1 MLRQTARR
9 ALRRGLQEKWT
20 SQASKGLLGTHFE
33 GTPAP
38 TGRQTCMTE
47 DAVHSALQFGSGC
60 YPSSQLTRLAAGF
73 SSGSP
78 FHPQVDVSK
87 AYNGITN
94 EKMEEFLTRQKIV
107 YKLRANG
114 QIVIKECPFC
124 HKPHNNKVS
133 NMWTLNLK
141 ENSGAFLCFRCG
153 THGSWYDFVRH
164 ILGDSVNFDK
174 QSSTAQAI
182 GMPVFPNQSMG
193 GRDLFNEHG
202 MLQTQEEEELRHRQ
216 EKTSLVV
223 EDMQSAHQTLIS
235 SLESLRTLELKEQG
249 GQQLADTDQQ
259 ETESPSIDLQNLE
272 TLRYLISKSDAGAR
286 HLSEETLKAFKIG
299 IGSDIFK
306 TEDGRSV
313 SVPTIT
319 FPLYRPTIKKGKG
332 ENDCNLLDN
341 QNYDCVRSKVR
352 GVGKENKHFQRFKPS
367 GGQIGFFGLN
377 LLRPDCKI
385 VVITEGE
392 FDAMAVFEA
401 TGLPAISLPN
411 GASNLPTQLIAY
423 LERVERIYLW
433 MDNDEAGQLNVESFA
448 NKLGLKRTYIVQ
460 TDLDSRLF
468 SPSQRCQRCPA
479 KRPSAGPK
487 LHRKGVAN
495 PLEELG
501 TSSVSPRSGSRTS
514 ERL

>member
-1 MLRQTARR
+1 MLRHTARQ
-9 ALRRGLQEKWT
+9 ALRRGLQERLT
-20 SQASKGLLGTHFE
+20 LPLSKGLLGTRLEGETAQSFHQKHLIE
-33 GTPAP
+33 GTLCN
-38 TGRQTCMTE
+38 T
-47 DAVHSALQFGSGC
+47 VHLGPDC
-60 YPSSQLTRLAAGF
+60 YTASRLTRLAAGF
-73 SSGSP
+73 SSTPP
-78 FHPQVDVSK
+78 FHPHIEVSK
-87 AYNGITN
+87 SYNGITN

-133 NMWTLNLK
+133 NLWTLNLK

-174 QSSTAQAI
+174 HSSPAQAMGLPI
-182 GMPVFPNQSMG
+182 FPNQITGS
-193 GRDLFNEHG
+193 RDPLNEHG
-202 MLQTQEEEELRHRQ
+202 LLQTQEEEELRHRQ

-223 EDMQSAHQTLIS
+223 EDLQSAHQTLLS
-235 SLESLRTLELKEQG
+235 SLESLRTLEGKDEAAQPSDEG
-249 GQQLADTDQQ
+249 VGQD
-259 ETESPSIDLQNLE
+259 TESPSIDLQNLE

-313 SVPTIT
+313 SIPTIT
-319 FPLYRPTIKKGKG
+319 FPLFRPTVKKGKA
-332 ENDCNLLDN
+332 ESECNLLDN
-341 QNYDCVRSKVR
+341 QYHDCVRSKVR

-460 TDLDSRLF
+460 TDLDGSIR
-468 SPSQRCQRCPA
+468 SPSQRRERRPA
-479 KRPSAGPK
+479 ERPATGPE
-487 LHRKGVAN
+487 LHREGRAH
-495 PLEELG
+495 PLEEPG
-501 TSSVSPRSGSRTS
+501 RAGVT
-514 ERL
+514 